1 MTWVRIDDTAPLHP
15 KLLEA
20 GPEAAW
26 LWVCGLSFCN
36 RSLTDGTIRKVFL
49 PSLFPSGAW
58 SVAKLEKLAARLCEV
73 RLWHDEGDAYRVH
86 QYEIQ
91 QEAALKE
98 KVEARRE
105 YDRDRKAAE
114 RAAKKERAGTV
125 RDNVRDSNG
134 GRQGAAEQKVGVA
147 YMSTDANSDRPV
159 LAEHGIA
166 RNAAEG
172 GCGESPA
179 NIDDRTRPVPDNVPD
194 KRNLSPDPVPSRPV
208 PTEER
213 GPRARPSA
221 DLISALVSG
230 TAQAFESMSLPA
242 PKQTRVITW
251 AGWHELA
258 AWCESKAR
266 LDGGEPVAIA
276 QTLVVRFLRDK
287 RAKGEGYP
295 LPFLAQNP
303 GQYWE
308 AA

>member
-105 YDRDRKAAE
+105 YDRNRKAAE
-114 RAAKKERAGTV
+114 RAGKK
-125 RDNVRDSNG
+125 
-134 GRQGAAEQKVGVA
+134 
-147 YMSTDANSDRPV
+147 STRTPT
-159 LAEHGIA
+159 
-166 RNAAEG
+166 
-172 GCGESPA
+172 
-179 NIDDRTRPVPDNVPD
+179 DDGPGPVPDNVPD

-242 PKQTRVITW
+242 PKQTRALTW